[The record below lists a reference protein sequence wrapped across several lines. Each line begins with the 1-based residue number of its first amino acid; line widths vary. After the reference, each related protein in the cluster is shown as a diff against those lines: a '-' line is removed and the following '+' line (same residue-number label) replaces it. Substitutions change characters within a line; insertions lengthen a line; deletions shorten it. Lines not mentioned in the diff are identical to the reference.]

1 MSDSPQHN
9 FADRDL
15 RNRSFQGQI
24 LNGADF
30 SGADIRGCNFSNA
43 QLVGANFERV
53 KTGLSR
59 RQLISILLTIAIVF
73 FLLGDVLGRLIFNAQ
88 GEVPGSHSWSFVILL
103 YTVLMVAGL
112 AAGITAICGKT
123 YALGRVAIAVSSIL
137 SGAIVGFFYL
147 GVLSNNNPILALAG
161 MLAGGSLMYFVN
173 SQWHSQL
180 AKIAIAAAAAAA
192 ITAYGATFLL
202 SATASSFLSVEIIF
216 PWGVVFTLLSLVYFW
231 LALVSFFHVVFQV
244 QQAVGTSFKKANLT
258 DAIFTKAELR
268 NTDIDR

>member
-15 RNRSFQGQI
+15 RNRSFKGQI

-59 RQLISILLTIAIVF
+59 RQLISILFTIAIVF

-88 GEVPGSHSWSFVILL
+88 GEVPGSRSWSFVILL

-123 YALGRVAIAVSSIL
+123 DALGKVAIAVSSIL

-147 GVLSNNNPILALAG
+147 GVLTNNNPIAALAG

-180 AKIAIAAAAAAA
+180 AKIGIAAAAA
-192 ITAYGATFLL
+192 ITAYGATFVL
-202 SATASSFLSVEIIF
+202 SAIASSFFSVEIIF
-216 PWGVVFTLLSLVYFW
+216 PWGIVFTLLSLVYFW
-231 LALVSFFHVVFQV
+231 LALVSFFHVIFQV
-244 QQAVGTSFKKANLT
+244 QQAVGTSFKRANLT
-258 DAIFTKAELR
+258 DAIFTKSELR
-268 NTDIDR
+268 NTDRDYF